1 MNRISH
7 LILTILA
14 LCFSLSVE
22 AQESSVMDLRSW
34 EGKEPLDL
42 DGEWDFYWQ
51 QLLDSRSEAIKP
63 PVKLQVPHDWS
74 KEEIEGVELPDYGY
88 ATYGLKLILPK
99 DRPQLGIFITH
110 AFSSYK
116 VIINDSLVYESG
128 EVAKSENDYRAYR
141 EPKVVSLR
149 EFSADTLDILIQ
161 VANFDHNN
169 AGLYYSIQLDSW
181 NNLIKYLRTN
191 QGLSLFLAGAFFITG
206 FILLAF
212 STVYRHL
219 SLPIPFYALFSLSM
233 MYRMVGSDFY
243 PLHAMINTFDFDLAI
258 CLEYLSGYTTCLF
271 GGLFIF
277 HLYPNQTNVWF
288 KRVFLILT
296 GLNILFVFFTPSVFF
311 TGLLRYYLFFMV
323 VASLVFIYTVIMA
336 RKDKE
341 PTSGYLIS
349 ALVVL
354 FVWIC
359 FQTLDFLNIYGSHFG
374 IRVVLLTIV
383 VIVSNLALFKTF
395 VMRLDRLTKSTV
407 EMEYQKSR
415 QTMLSLISHEIK
427 MPVAT
432 LQMNM
437 EMIKRSSER
446 PEKFEKVKDKIVD
459 LSLSSVETIKRM
471 LHDFMYFMTLNQSA
485 SNKVSYEELAEFIS
499 ENWDLDLVTKSEGV
513 TQSRLYATDK
523 LTLKYILNTLIG
535 NAQKFSSQH
544 DAPTEIHLE
553 QTSDSVVIEVRDYG
567 IGISEEQISSLGREQ
582 SKIDENQ
589 EITGMGFYL
598 AKDLTQRLGHK
609 LWIVSRGTEG
619 TSVFIS
625 LE

>member
-1 MNRISH
+1 MNR
-7 LILTILA
+7 LILSIIFLA
-14 LCFSLSVE
+14 LCFSHRTE
-22 AQESSVMDLRSW
+22 AQDRSTLDLRSW
-34 EGKEPLDL
+34 NWEEPLDL
-42 DGEWDFYWQ
+42 DGEWDFYWE
-51 QLLDSRSEAIKP
+51 QLIEHPSESNRP

-74 KEEIEGVELPDYGY
+74 KIEIDGEELPDYGY
-88 ATYGLKLILPK
+88 ATYALRLILPEE
-99 DRPQLGIFITH
+99 RPQLGMLIMH

-116 VIINDSLVYESG
+116 VIVNDSVVYRSG
-128 EVAKSENDYRAYR
+128 EVAKTKEDYRAYR
-141 EPKVVSLR
+141 EPKVVSLK
-149 EFSADTLDILIQ
+149 EFPTDTLNILIQ
-161 VANFDHNN
+161 VANYDHNN
-169 AGLYYSIQLDSW
+169 AGLYYSLQLDSW
-181 NNLIKYLRTN
+181 DNSIKYLRTN

-212 STVYRHL
+212 SSVYRHL

-233 MYRMVGSDFY
+233 MYRMLGSDFY
-243 PLHAMINTFDFDLAI
+243 PLHAMINTLDFDLAI

-277 HLYPNQTNVWF
+277 SLYPNQTNIWF
-288 KRVFLILT
+288 KRWFLTFTGANILAVFL
-296 GLNILFVFFTPSVFF
+296 TPSVFY
-311 TGLLRYYLFFMV
+311 TGLLRYYLIFMII
-323 VASLVFIYTVIMA
+323 ASIVFIYTVVKA
-336 RKDKE
+336 RMDKE
-341 PTSGYLIS
+341 PTSSYLIS

-354 FVWIC
+354 LIWIC

-383 VIVSNLALFKTF
+383 VVLSNLALFRTF
-395 VMRLDRLTKSTV
+395 VMRLDLLTKSTV
-407 EMEYQKSR
+407 DMEYQKSR

-446 PEKFEKVKDKIVD
+446 PEKFEKIKDKIVD

-471 LHDFMYFMTLNQSA
+471 LHDFMYFMSLNQVA
-485 SNKVSYEELAEFIS
+485 KDDVSYVDLTEFIS
-499 ENWDLDLVTKSEGV
+499 ENWDLAIVSES
-513 TQSRLYATDK
+513 TEDAQNKLYATDK

-544 DAPTEIHLE
+544 DAPAEIHLQE
-553 QTSDSVVIEVRDYG
+553 MGTSITIEVRDYG
-567 IGISEEQISSLGREQ
+567 IGITEEKINSLGTQQ

-598 AKDLTQRLGHK
+598 AKDLTERLGHK

-619 TSVFIS
+619 TSVFIT
-625 LE
+625 LD

>member
-1 MNRISH
+1 MKNQFSFVFTF
-7 LILTILA
+7 LILCLGHY
-14 LCFSLSVE
+14 VE
-22 AQESSVMDLRSW
+22 AQEPSTMDLRSYDW
-34 EGKEPLDL
+34 EEPLDL

-51 QLLDSRSEAIKP
+51 QLIENSTEALKP

-74 KEEIEGVELPDYGY
+74 KVEIDGKELPDYGY
-88 ATYGLKLILPK
+88 ATYALRLILPEE
-99 DRPQLGIFITH
+99 RPQLGILIMH

-116 VIINDSLVYESG
+116 VIVNDSIIYKSG
-128 EVAKSENDYRAYR
+128 EVARTKEEYRGYR
-141 EPKVVSLR
+141 EPKVVSLK
-149 EFSADTLDILIQ
+149 EFPSDTVNIFIQ

-169 AGLYYSIQLDSW
+169 AGLYYSLQLDSFE
-181 NNLIKYLRTN
+181 NLIRYLRTN

-212 STVYRHL
+212 SSVYRHL
-219 SLPIPFYALFSLSM
+219 SLPIPLYALFSLSM
-233 MYRMVGSDFY
+233 MYRMLGSDFY
-243 PLHAMINTFDFDLAI
+243 PLHAMLNTFDFDLAI

-277 HLYPNQTNVWF
+277 SLYPNQTNTWF

-296 GLNILFVFFTPSVFF
+296 GANILFVLITPSVFY
-311 TGLLRYYLFFMV
+311 TGLLRYYLFFMI
-323 VASLVFIYTVIMA
+323 VASTVFIFTVIKA
-336 RKDKE
+336 RRDKE
-341 PTSGYLIS
+341 PTSSYLIS
-349 ALVVL
+349 ALIVL
-354 FVWIC
+354 LIWIC

-374 IRVVLLTIV
+374 VRVVLLTIV
-383 VIVSNLALFKTF
+383 VVLSNLALFETF
-395 VMRLDRLTKSTV
+395 VMRLDMLTKSEV
-407 EMEYQKSR
+407 EIEHQKSR

-459 LSLSSVETIKRM
+459 LSLSSVDTIKRM
-471 LHDFMYFMTLNQSA
+471 LHDFMYFMSLNQA
-485 SNKVSYEELAEFIS
+485 AKDKLSYSELADFVND
-499 ENWDLDLVTKSEGV
+499 NWDLDVVVEPTGSSKPKMYS
-513 TQSRLYATDK
+513 TDK
-523 LTLKYILNTLIG
+523 MTLKYILNTLIG
-535 NAQKFSSQH
+535 NAQKFSGQH
-544 DAPTEIHLE
+544 DAPAEIYLLE
-553 QTSDSVVIEVRDYG
+553 NATSMVIEIRDYG
-567 IGISEEQISSLGREQ
+567 IGISQEKLNSLGSQQ

-598 AKDLTQRLGHK
+598 AKDLTERLGHK
-609 LWIVSRGTEG
+609 LWIESRGTEG